1 MKMEELME
9 QKRAAQTKA
18 HELEEQMLRQQ
29 LSAEVTLFSKRLCH
43 NFHFDIPVFLY
54 FLIPHAAGKE
64 KREYERK
71 YRKSISMVKSLEAQ
85 IKDVE
90 HKRQE
95 NFDLMVRGI
104 GIGKRISHAIL
115 NGKPYRTIL
124 DWVAQQRKA
133 FSSRTGKVLKS
144 LPALSTILAS
154 AELLFEE
161 IKTSPKRRHT
171 QQAWSSSAPID
182 EKATKSSL
190 SQKLSSALGQQEP
203 LGISQETI
211 VPSSMF
217 PTKPL
222 KESQAKKRGATRD
235 DVNRPSIVLPD
246 LSKDALRGFA
256 GEKRISSEPKKQV
269 GTTVTYNPLMSSKEV
284 KTTSTALS
292 FAAPLIAMP
301 TAGAYSKSKILSN
314 EVPPVLSTG
323 TRLPAWRAK
332 TTSKGGRL
340 NTTKDNPQE
349 TRFTS
354 NDSSTLPHM

>member
-1 MKMEELME
+1 ME
-9 QKRAAQTKA
+9 QKRTAQTKA

-43 NFHFDIPVFLY
+43 NFHFFDFML
-54 FLIPHAAGKE
+54 HAAGKE

-90 HKRQE
+90 LKRQE
-95 NFDLMVRGI
+95 NFDFMVRGI

-115 NGKPYRTIL
+115 TGKPYRTIL

-154 AELLFEE
+154 AEVLFEE

-171 QQAWSSSAPID
+171 QQARSSSAPID
-182 EKATKSSL
+182 EKATKTFS
-190 SQKLSSALGQQEP
+190 SQKLSSTLGQQTLLEK
-203 LGISQETI
+203 SQETI
-211 VPSSMF
+211 VPSSIVH
-217 PTKPL
+217 TKPL

-235 DVNRPSIVLPD
+235 EVNKPSIVLTEF
-246 LSKDALRGFA
+246 SKDALRGFA
-256 GEKRISSEPKKQV
+256 GEKRISSEPKKHV
-269 GTTVTYNPLMSSKEV
+269 GTTVTYNPLMNSKEV
-284 KTTSTALS
+284 KTTSTAVS
-292 FAAPLIAMP
+292 FSAPLIAMP
-301 TAGAYSKSKILSN
+301 TSDADSKAKVLSN
-314 EVPPVLSTG
+314 EVPPALSTG

-340 NTTKDNPQE
+340 NTTKNNPPE
-349 TRFTS
+349 SRFTS
-354 NDSSTLPHM
+354 NDSSALPHM